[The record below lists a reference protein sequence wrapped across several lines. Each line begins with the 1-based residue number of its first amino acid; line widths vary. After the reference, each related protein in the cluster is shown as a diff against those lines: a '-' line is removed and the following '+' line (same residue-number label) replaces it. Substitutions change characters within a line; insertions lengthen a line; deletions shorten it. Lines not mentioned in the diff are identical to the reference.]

1 MCPLIIEHLPVGFLV
16 LAKMLTGGCYSG
28 LSSLSALLVKETFGS
43 DGLAVAMPFVGL
55 SMGTGFA
62 LGPVAGFY
70 IYSYG
75 AESCGESYCRTAYN
89 PFFFLCCTV
98 TGSAALFSLFHAF
111 ILARSRRQATQ
122 VCGHSTSIPELA

>member
-1 MCPLIIEHLPVGFLV
+1 MG
-16 LAKMLTGGCYSG
+16 ANMLTGGLFSG
-28 LSSLSALLVKETFGS
+28 LSSLNALLVKETFGS

-55 SMGTGFA
+55 AMGTGFA

-75 AESCGESYCRTAYN
+75 AERCGESYCRTVYN

-98 TGSAALFSLFHAF
+98 AGSAALLSSFHTF
-111 ILARSRRQATQ
+111 MLAWSRRQAAQ
-122 VCGHSTSIPELA
+122 VCKNGTDYFAMA